1 MPDDA
6 GSGGSRSRALRP
18 GSKTVTVAAVLLL
31 LGGGTAVAVG
41 LVNQDAAPTSPQVG
55 ATQTVEPSP
64 SETAGALPA
73 PSPGPTTS
81 APSGSTPSAAVPVP
95 SESTPAP
102 EPRILPAEIRIPS
115 LGVISEVTQIGLNP
129 DGTLAVPQPGPDYDK
144 AAWYEGSPAPGQTGP
159 AVIEGHVDSAA
170 NGPSVFYDLGKTS
183 KGDVIEISRED
194 GSVVTFVVDE
204 VKAFPKDEFPTFD
217 VYGNTDGPE
226 LRLITCGGDFNSDTG
241 HYVNNT
247 VVFASQA

>member
-6 GSGGSRSRALRP
+6 GPGSNDSRALRP
-18 GSKTVTVAAVLLL
+18 GSKALTVAAVLLL
-31 LGGGTAVAVG
+31 LGGGTAVTVG
-41 LVNQDAAPTSPQVG
+41 LLDQDAAPTSPQVRSSDT
-55 ATQTVEPSP
+55 AEPSP

-73 PSPGPTTS
+73 PSPTTSS
-81 APSGSTPSAAVPVP
+81 APSTSAAVPVP
-95 SESTPAP
+95 SETTAAP

-115 LGVISEVTQIGLNP
+115 LDVTSTVNQIGLNP

-144 AAWYEGSPAPGQTGP
+144 AAWYEGSPTPGQTGP

-170 NGPSVFYDLGKTS
+170 NGPSVFYDLGKLS
-183 KGDVIEISRED
+183 KGAAIEISRED
-194 GSVVTFVVDE
+194 GSVVTFVVDD

-226 LRLITCGGDFNSDTG
+226 LRLITCGGEFNSDTG

-247 VVFASQA
+247 VVFASQV

>member
-6 GSGGSRSRALRP
+6 GPGSNDSRALRP

-41 LVNQDAAPTSPQVG
+41 LMNQDAAPTSPQVG
-55 ATQTVEPSP
+55 VSQTVERSP
-64 SETAGALPA
+64 SETASALPA
-73 PSPGPTTS
+73 PSSSATPS
-81 APSGSTPSAAVPVP
+81 APSASAAVPAP

-115 LGVISEVTQIGLNP
+115 LGITSEVTQIGLNP

-144 AAWYEGSPAPGQTGP
+144 AAWYDGSPAPGQTGP

-183 KGDVIEISRED
+183 KGDLIEISRED

-226 LRLITCGGDFNSDTG
+226 LRLITCGGEFNSDTG